1 MARTSKRYLTEK
13 SESKRQ
19 CKCYRVALYSRLS
32 VDVEDKKSESIE
44 NQIQVMK
51 QYIEAANS
59 DLSRCTEFVI
69 YQTYI
74 DQGKTGT
81 NFDREGFERM
91 MQAVREGHVN
101 CIMVKDFSRFGR
113 DYIET
118 GNYIEKILPFLGV
131 RFISVG
137 DNFDSMTAAA
147 CNNSLTMNIKN
158 LVNEMYAKD
167 ISQKVLLSRQVDKET
182 GNYLGRA
189 PYGYRITNVD
199 GKRQLSVQAET
210 AEVIRWIFE
219 RYAAGDTFA
228 QLIQQLYEQ
237 KIHRITDYIK
247 YGHVFFQEKNTEHL
261 HQWKRS
267 VIEALLQ
274 NSVYIGTLTQG
285 KYRWI
290 VENDK
295 KVRKMNPPDE
305 WIITKHAHPPI
316 ISEELFHT
324 VAARLSKEKR
334 QCEITEPSKECVD
347 LREQENIFSNV
358 LYCGDCGKK
367 LRTRYYKSK
376 VHGRKNYS
384 YFCQYAFYLDDRK
397 CKKKIIHEL
406 ELKEIFME
414 TIRKELAKHS
424 LKGRKLNM
432 LTKECIE
439 ELCEPYKMEQK
450 QIEKQQRIWKRKAA
464 QMYQE
469 YKEGHLSI
477 QDYELF
483 RMNKNTNEQ
492 YFQRRL
498 EEIQV
503 KQQEFAIEVQ
513 EKKKYLKS
521 LLEYDS
527 TKPINRTLVE
537 SFVRKIKL
545 YEDGVVEIEFRFTGG
560 EGDEN

>member
-13 SESKRQ
+13 LEVTRK

-32 VDVEDKKSESIE
+32 VDVEDRKTESIE

-59 DLSRCTEFVI
+59 DLTMSTEFVI

-81 NFDREGFERM
+81 NFAREGFEGM

-137 DNFDSMTAAA
+137 DNYDSMSAVA
-147 CNNSLTMNIKN
+147 NKNSLTMNIKN

-167 ISQKVLLSRQVDKET
+167 ISQKVLLSRRVDKEN

-189 PYGYRITNVD
+189 PYGYQIMNVN
-199 GKRQLSVQAET
+199 GKRTLAIHTES
-210 AEVIRWIFE
+210 AEVLQWIFE
-219 RYAAGDTFA
+219 QYAAGDTIS
-228 QLIQQLYEQ
+228 QLIQQLYER
-237 KIHRITDYIK
+237 KVHRITDYIK
-247 YGHVFFQEKNTEHL
+247 YGHVFYQAENMECL

-285 KYRWI
+285 KYKWI
-290 VENDK
+290 IENDK
-295 KVRKMNPPDE
+295 KVRKMIPPEE
-305 WIITKHAHPPI
+305 WIITKHAHQAI
-316 ISEELFHT
+316 IAEELYKSAVT
-324 VAARLSKEKR
+324 RMNKEKR
-334 QCEITEPSKECVD
+334 QFEITEPGKEYED
-347 LREQENIFSNV
+347 LREQENLFANV

-367 LRTRYYKSK
+367 LRTRYYESK
-376 VHGRKNYS
+376 VHGRRNYS
-384 YFCQYAFYLDDRK
+384 YFCQNAFYMDDRK
-397 CKKKIIHEL
+397 CKNKIIYES
-406 ELKEIFME
+406 ELKEIFLE
-414 TIRKELAKHS
+414 SIKKELEKHN
-424 LKGRKLNM
+424 LKGRKLNV

-439 ELCEPYKMEQK
+439 ELCVPYKAEQK
-450 QIEKQQRIWKRKAA
+450 QIEKQQNIWRRKAA

-469 YKEGHLSI
+469 YKEAHLSI
-477 QDYELF
+477 EDYENF
-483 RMNKNTNEQ
+483 RMNRNMNEQ

-498 EEIQV
+498 EEIQL
-503 KQQEFAIEVQ
+503 KMKELELQVQ
-513 EKKKYLKS
+513 ENRIYIKS
-521 LLEYDS
+521 LLEYDY
-527 TKPINRTLVE
+527 TKHISRDLVE
-537 SFVRKIKL
+537 SLVRKFKL
-545 YEDGVVEIEFRFTGG
+545 YEDGIVEIEYKFTGG
-560 EGDEN
+560 KDNGN